1 MSRRLRG
8 SGPRGDPHYMSM
20 KRKNHVAVTYSLD
33 HIHLNGPDPEAT
45 AAFYERVFGLR
56 RIRTFQAN
64 GLTFVQLDLWGVRL
78 TITSRVPVAGGRGN
92 ATDHF
97 AVSVSNL
104 AEAVADLRAKGVEF
118 VVEPAVLQTPNGNL
132 DYCFIQA
139 PDGVVVEVLSPTT
152 A

>member
-1 MSRRLRG
+1 M
-8 SGPRGDPHYMSM
+8 
-20 KRKNHVAVTYSLD
+20 AVSYNLD
-33 HIHLNGPDPEAT
+33 HIHLNGPDPEST

-56 RIRTFQAN
+56 RIRTYNAN
-64 GLTFVQLDLWGVRL
+64 GLTFVQLDLSGVRL
-78 TITSRVPVAGGRGN
+78 TITSRTPVAAGRGN

-97 AVSVSNL
+97 AVHVPNL

-118 VVEPAVLQTPNGNL
+118 VAEPAILQTPTGPL

-139 PDGVVVEVLSPTT
+139 PDGVVVEVLAPTT

>member
-1 MSRRLRG
+1 
-8 SGPRGDPHYMSM
+8 
-20 KRKNHVAVTYSLD
+20 VAVTYSLD

-45 AAFYERVFGLR
+45 AAFYERAFGLR
-56 RIRTFQAN
+56 RIRTFQSN
-64 GLTFVQLDLWGVRL
+64 GLTFVQLDLGGVRL

-97 AVSVSNL
+97 AVNVPNL

-118 VVEPAVLQTPNGNL
+118 AVEPSKLQTPDGVL

-139 PDGVVVEVLSPTT
+139 PDGVVVEVLAPTT